1 MTRLTARLLV
11 FFTSAAV
18 LVLEIL
24 AQRLLAP
31 YLGVSLEVFTGVI
44 GVILAGIS
52 VGAWAGGRAADHGDP
67 ARLVGPLLI
76 GGGVTALASPLIVD
90 LIGPAATGIGPVSIV
105 VVTTFGFFAP
115 AAVLSAIS
123 PVVVKLRLASLTETG
138 SVVGSYSAVGTA
150 GAIFGTFV
158 TGFVLIAAF
167 PTRPIVAVVGIALIV
182 AGAFHWRRRPA
193 GLNAVGAGVLL
204 VTGLFVFDGPCQYE
218 TTYHCADVVVDPTRQ
233 SGRTLLLDRVS
244 NSYVD
249 LADPTHLEFRYARV
263 MADVIAHAL
272 PSGALDVVSIGGGGF
287 TFNGYLGAVRPGTRH
302 LTLEIDRLLVDIG
315 HDELGLDPM
324 AVVVIDDA
332 RRSLRDVP
340 AGSADLVIG
349 DAFSGLSVPWH
360 LTTVEF
366 VRMVGERLTP
376 EGIYTLNVI
385 DYGDL
390 DFVRSETAT
399 LRDVFEH
406 VAVLAPPDYLA
417 GEAGGNFVLVGS
429 DTAFDIETVT
439 GAITARGGLEVG
451 LMDAG
456 LAGFI
461 DGARP
466 LVDDFA
472 PVDQMIDRS

>member
-1 MTRLTARLLV
+1 
-11 FFTSAAV
+11 
-18 LVLEIL
+18 
-24 AQRLLAP
+24 
-31 YLGVSLEVFTGVI
+31 
-44 GVILAGIS
+44 
-52 VGAWAGGRAADHGDP
+52 
-67 ARLVGPLLI
+67 
-76 GGGVTALASPLIVD
+76 
-90 LIGPAATGIGPVSIV
+90 
-105 VVTTFGFFAP
+105 
-115 AAVLSAIS
+115 
-123 PVVVKLRLASLTETG
+123 
-138 SVVGSYSAVGTA
+138 
-150 GAIFGTFV
+150 
-158 TGFVLIAAF
+158 
-167 PTRPIVAVVGIALIV
+167 
-182 AGAFHWRRRPA
+182 
-193 GLNAVGAGVLL
+193 
-204 VTGLFVFDGPCQYE
+204 
-218 TTYHCADVVVDPTRQ
+218 VVVDQTRR

-263 MADVIAHAL
+263 MADFIAHVL

-287 TFNGYLGAVRPGTRH
+287 TFTGYLAAVRPGTRH

-315 HDELGLDPM
+315 HDELGLDPT

-332 RRSLRDVP
+332 RRSVREVP
-340 AGSADLVIG
+340 AGSADLVTG

-366 VRMVGERLTP
+366 VRLVGERLAP

-429 DTAFDIETVT
+429 DTNFDIERVAE
-439 GAITARGGLEVG
+439 AIATRGGLEVG
-451 LMDAG
+451 LTGDG
-456 LAGFI
+456 LTRFI

-472 PVDQMIDRS
+472 PVDQMIDRP